1 MKPRTPGF
9 WLIVA
14 TVGLLALL
22 PMQAYAGMTPEEV
35 KTYNTTSAKA
45 RNGDKLAQYN
55 VGVCF
60 SSGLGVKEDPAQAVA
75 WWRKSAAQGFAPA
88 MFNLGF
94 SYMSGIGTKQDLAL
108 GASWY
113 RKSADLG
120 HVPAMCNLGIC
131 YDDGAGIPANAAEAI
146 KWLGMAA
153 AKGDVAAT
161 IRLDLLQSKLATNP
175 AQVTIFRSFKA
186 KAEKGDAIAQFSL
199 GNCYENGNGVA
210 KNLDEAANWW
220 RKAADHGHPNAQCKT
235 GLCYESGIGVPRD
248 FAQAISWYRK
258 AAEQGHAGAQF
269 NLGGRYYNG
278 EGVTKDE
285 IGAYAYWNL
294 VRITDE
300 DARRN
305 LAVLEKQMSAGQIAA
320 GQKRSK
326 ELQKEIDAKSAA
338 KKAGK

>member
-1 MKPRTPGF
+1 MP
-9 WLIVA
+9 V
-14 TVGLLALL
+14 
-22 PMQAYAGMTPEEV
+22 
-35 KTYNTTSAKA
+35 
-45 RNGDKLAQYN
+45 
-55 VGVCF
+55 
-60 SSGLGVKEDPAQAVA
+60 
-75 WWRKSAAQGFAPA
+75 
-88 MFNLGF
+88 
-94 SYMSGIGTKQDLAL
+94 DLA
-108 GASWY
+108 
-113 RKSADLG
+113 
-120 HVPAMCNLGIC
+120 
-131 YDDGAGIPANAAEAI
+131 EAT
-146 KWLGMAA
+146 KWLRKAA
-153 AKGDVAAT
+153 DKGDVAAT
-161 IRLDLLQSKLATNP
+161 IRLDLVQSKLATNP
-175 AQVTIFRSFKA
+175 AQVTMFRSFKA
-186 KAEKGDAIAQFSL
+186 RAEKGDAVAQFSL

-220 RKAADHGHPNAQCKT
+220 RKAADQGHPNAQFKT

-248 FAQAISWYRK
+248 FVQAVSWYRK

-285 IGAYAYWNL
+285 IEAYAYWNL
-294 VRITDE
+294 IRITDE